1 MVEHPAYIRKVVGSS
16 PTARTKTMSEK
27 ITKLIPS
34 TKEKPKPEKPADVVD
49 IESARKKRR
58 SWEAIDTSSVLAD
71 ALELVREGQLSDA
84 GIDDLSVSDNEKT
97 LLKVASGLFEGL
109 RNKDKSIE
117 ELQGLIRQLK
127 QRLGEE
133 SRT

>member
-1 MVEHPAYIRKVVGSS
+1 
-16 PTARTKTMSEK
+16 MSEK